1 MLKHIIN
8 SEDKMESETRIYN
21 SLAEVRKKKKMS
33 QKELSARSGIIQAD
47 ISRIENGIANPTM
60 NVLKRLSEVLG
71 VKLKI
76 IFEEDTNMKLSN
88 DEPAYSELYL
98 KDAQKTIAHS
108 FDYAVNKMNVPLEE
122 YVKNFLAF
130 KYLHLLE
137 KGDPH
142 YTSGISGIELAKEIC
157 KKQNI
162 KYGRL
167 QYNPGMEYWIGWIIS
182 YYQWLRNLKYSEI
195 IEKFPL
201 QNFIKAYPTFHEEN
215 KKRMI
220 EYMDNVIIGNTE

>member
-1 MLKHIIN
+1 
-8 SEDKMESETRIYN
+8 MESETRIYN

-76 IFEEDTNMKLSN
+76 IFEEDTNMKLLN
-88 DEPAYSELYL
+88 AEPAYSELYL

-122 YVKNFLAF
+122 YLKAFLSF
-130 KYLHLLE
+130 GLNVLL
-137 KGDPH
+137 
-142 YTSGISGIELAKEIC
+142 
-157 KKQNI
+157 
-162 KYGRL
+162 
-167 QYNPGMEYWIGWIIS
+167 
-182 YYQWLRNLKYSEI
+182 
-195 IEKFPL
+195 
-201 QNFIKAYPTFHEEN
+201 
-215 KKRMI
+215 
-220 EYMDNVIIGNTE
+220 

>member
-76 IFEEDTNMKLSN
+76 TFEE
-88 DEPAYSELYL
+88 
-98 KDAQKTIAHS
+98 
-108 FDYAVNKMNVPLEE
+108 
-122 YVKNFLAF
+122 
-130 KYLHLLE
+130 
-137 KGDPH
+137 
-142 YTSGISGIELAKEIC
+142 
-157 KKQNI
+157 
-162 KYGRL
+162 
-167 QYNPGMEYWIGWIIS
+167 
-182 YYQWLRNLKYSEI
+182 
-195 IEKFPL
+195 
-201 QNFIKAYPTFHEEN
+201 
-215 KKRMI
+215 
-220 EYMDNVIIGNTE
+220 

>member
-1 MLKHIIN
+1 
-8 SEDKMESETRIYN
+8 MESETRIYY

-76 IFEEDTNMKLSN
+76 IFEEDVNMKLQKN
-88 DEPAYSELYL
+88 ENAYNELYL
-98 KDAQKTIAHS
+98 SDAQKTVAHS
-108 FDYAVNKMNVPLEE
+108 FDYAVNKMNISLEE
-122 YVKNFLAF
+122 YLKAFLSF

-137 KGDPH
+137 NGDQH

-157 KKQNI
+157 NKQNI
-162 KYGRL
+162 KYGNLPYKPR
-167 QYNPGMEYWIGWIIS
+167 MEYWIGWILS